1 MKEWESNGTVLHP
14 EDRQRVGELIARSLA
29 AGAPFDF
36 EVRTRR
42 FDGVYRWLES
52 RVYPLRDAHGQIV
65 RWYDLIIDID
75 DRKRAEEAAAAS
87 KRDLTLIID
96 TIPSLAW
103 SARPDGSAD
112 FFNQHYLDF
121 TGLTAEEAG
130 GWGWT
135 AAVHPDDLNGLAETW
150 QRIIALT
157 TPGEAEARFRRS
169 DGTYRWFLVRASPLR
184 DPTGRIVKW
193 YGVNTDIDDR
203 KRAESELRQAYDS
216 FADAQRLSKTG
227 SFITDLIGDDHNWS
241 EEALRIF
248 EFDPATKVTVQTSSR
263 CHSPRGH
270 AGVRIGH
277 CNAP

>member
-1 MKEWESNGTVLHP
+1 MRQVRLLSQQRRATEELDERVTRRTTERAAANEQLEREVAEVQRWEDVESIPGMASTSTPAGELEFANRRLLEYLGQTFDQVKEWESNGTVLHP

-121 TGLTAEEAG
+121 VGLSAEQAR

-135 AAVHPDDLNGLAETW
+135 VAHLM
-150 QRIIALT
+150 I
-157 TPGEAEARFRRS
+157 
-169 DGTYRWFLVRASPLR
+169 
-184 DPTGRIVKW
+184 
-193 YGVNTDIDDR
+193 
-203 KRAESELRQAYDS
+203 
-216 FADAQRLSKTG
+216 
-227 SFITDLIGDDHNWS
+227 
-241 EEALRIF
+241 
-248 EFDPATKVTVQTSSR
+248 
-263 CHSPRGH
+263 
-270 AGVRIGH
+270 
-277 CNAP
+277 

>member
-1 MKEWESNGTVLHP
+1 MASTSTPAGELEFANRRLLEYLGQTFDQVKEWESNGTVLHP

-121 TGLTAEEAG
+121 VGLSAEQAR

-135 AAVHPDDLNGLAETW
+135 VAHLM
-150 QRIIALT
+150 I
-157 TPGEAEARFRRS
+157 
-169 DGTYRWFLVRASPLR
+169 
-184 DPTGRIVKW
+184 
-193 YGVNTDIDDR
+193 
-203 KRAESELRQAYDS
+203 
-216 FADAQRLSKTG
+216 
-227 SFITDLIGDDHNWS
+227 
-241 EEALRIF
+241 
-248 EFDPATKVTVQTSSR
+248 
-263 CHSPRGH
+263 
-270 AGVRIGH
+270 
-277 CNAP
+277 